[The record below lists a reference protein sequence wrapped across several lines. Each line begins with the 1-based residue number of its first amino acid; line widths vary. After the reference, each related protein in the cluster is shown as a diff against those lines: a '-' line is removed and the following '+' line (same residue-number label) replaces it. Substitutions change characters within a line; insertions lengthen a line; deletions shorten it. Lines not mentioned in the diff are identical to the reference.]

1 MHESLGHR
9 NIADSASL
17 FLFCFVL
24 FSRKRRYNPE
34 IKIKLHKLG
43 IKKVVLLYD
52 FCRQM
57 FCELGPRG
65 EGGYSE
71 GEKIHVLGFKP
82 IPKSNNSL
90 Q

>member
-1 MHESLGHR
+1 MSPWGIEILQILHHFFS
-9 NIADSASL
+9 
-17 FLFCFVL
+17 FVL
-24 FSRKRRYNPE
+24 YCSAVREDTILK
-34 IKIKLHKLG
+34 IKTKLHKLG
-43 IKKVVLLYD
+43 IMKVVLLYV

-71 GEKIHVLGFKP
+71 EEQIHVLGFKP
-82 IPKSNNSL
+82 VPKFNNSL

>member
-1 MHESLGHR
+1 MG
-9 NIADSASL
+9 
-17 FLFCFVL
+17 F
-24 FSRKRRYNPE
+24 
-34 IKIKLHKLG
+34 
-43 IKKVVLLYD
+43 KKVVLLYV

-71 GEKIHVLGFKP
+71 EEQIHVLGFKP
-82 IPKSNNSL
+82 IPKFNNSL

>member
-1 MHESLGHR
+1 MSPWGIEILQILHHFFSFVSYC
-9 NIADSASL
+9 SAVREDTIL
-17 FLFCFVL
+17 
-24 FSRKRRYNPE
+24 K
-34 IKIKLHKLG
+34 IKTKLHKMG
-43 IKKVVLLYD
+43 FKKVVLLYV

-71 GEKIHVLGFKP
+71 EEQIHVLGFKP
-82 IPKSNNSL
+82 IPKFNNSL